1 MHVMSKCQNSHK
13 RLFYISTLWHWI
25 QWCPHS
31 HHDARQ
37 YSKHSNH
44 LWYCLYVA
52 ADHLSHIPR
61 CFICFHLRPFVVAL
75 ARLLCCHSFTRYFVQ
90 CFASDYSISHTD
102 YFGMFVMG
110 IVTSFDFRRLCC
122 KLACFHQSLEF
133 LSGDEKQLAVH
144 FCSFIIFWQFSPS
157 IWCNCLAMT
166 DVHYVVV

>member
-1 MHVMSKCQNSHK
+1 MSKLTQALVLYFHFVTLNTVMSTLPSWCTSVLKTFESFVI
-13 RLFYISTLWHWI
+13 LFVRSCWSLF
-25 QWCPHS
+25 
-31 HHDARQ
+31 
-37 YSKHSNH
+37 
-44 LWYCLYVA
+44 
-52 ADHLSHIPR
+52 HIPR